1 VYNTLKDIVQD
12 CHLSILVG
20 SGLSMPYLRTLGNI
34 ETLLTELDARD
45 DLPSDQRQ
53 LIKAALYKKYFSD
66 VAAKNVRILTPDAA
80 VQPVLD
86 QYRAFFQA
94 LSDVLLRRKT
104 PILSKEANVFTTN
117 VDIFMEKALEDLQL
131 DYNDGFNGRFRPTF
145 SLSNFRRSLLK
156 RSLHYDNMSEV
167 PVVNLCKLHGSISW
181 ELGSAGIAFSPTLAH
196 VSEVSALSAAAVQIP
211 VVPDGGDLAALIDA
225 TTGHV
230 PTAATSAFVEGYER
244 LLVVV
249 NPTKE
254 KFKHTLLNQTYY
266 ELLRIY
272 SNELEKE
279 NAFLLVL
286 GFSFADEHIR
296 EITIRATSSNPTLLV
311 WVVAHSATSAA
322 DLSAKLNAANA
333 PNRNIRIIAP
343 EQSPDAAGA
352 PTDEFQYDFSTINA
366 KIIAPLRA
374 DVIAS

>member
-1 VYNTLKDIVQD
+1 MHNALKDIVQD
-12 CHLSILVG
+12 CHVSILVG
-20 SGLSMPYLRTLGNI
+20 SGLSMPYLKTLGNI
-34 ETLLTELDARD
+34 EILLTELDARD
-45 DLPSDQRQ
+45 DLPSDQRR

-66 VAAKNVRILTPDAA
+66 VAAKNIGILKLDAA
-80 VQPVLD
+80 VLPVLD

-104 PILSKEANVFTTN
+104 PILSKEANIFTTN

-131 DYNDGFNGRFRPTF
+131 DYNDGFNGRFMPTF
-145 SLSNFRRSLLK
+145 SLTNFKRSLLK

-167 PVVNLCKLHGSISW
+167 PVFNLCKLHGSVSW
-181 ELGSAGIAFSPTLAH
+181 ELGRSGITFSPTLAH
-196 VSEVSALSAAAVQIP
+196 VSKVSELAAAAAQIP
-211 VVPDGGDLAALIDA
+211 NVPDDGNLAALIGA
-225 TTGHV
+225 TEGHV
-230 PTAATSAFVEGYER
+230 PTAATNAFIEGYEK

-311 WVVAHSATSAA
+311 WVIAHSAASAA
-322 DLSAKLNAANA
+322 DLSCKLNAANA

-343 EQSPDAAGA
+343 DQSTDASGA
-352 PTDEFQYDFSTINA
+352 LVDEFQYDFSTINE
-366 KIIAPLRA
+366 KLIAPLRA

>member
-1 VYNTLKDIVQD
+1 VHNSLKDIVQD

-20 SGLSMPYLRTLGNI
+20 AGLSMPYLRTLGNI
-34 ETLLTELDARD
+34 EILLTDLDARD
-45 DLPSDQRQ
+45 DLARDHRR

-66 VAAKNVRILTPDAA
+66 VVAKNIGILTPDPAS
-80 VQPVLD
+80 QPVLD

-104 PILSKEANVFTTN
+104 PILNKEANVFTTN

-131 DYNDGFNGRFRPTF
+131 DYNDGFNGRFKPTF

-167 PVVNLCKLHGSISW
+167 PVFNLCKLHGSVSW
-181 ELGSAGIAFSPTLAH
+181 ELGLSGIAFSPNLAH
-196 VSEVSALSAAAVQIP
+196 VSEVSKLSTTAVQIP
-211 VVPDGGDLAALIDA
+211 IVPDGADLAAVIGA
-225 TTGHV
+225 TAGAI
-230 PTAATSAFVEGYER
+230 PTAATNAFVEGYEN

-311 WVVAHSATSAA
+311 WVVAYSAASAA
-322 DLSAKLNAANA
+322 DLSAKLNVANA
-333 PNRNIRIIAP
+333 PNRNIHIIAP
-343 EQSPDAAGA
+343 KQSPDAAGT
-352 PTDEFQYDFSTINA
+352 PTDDFQYDFSTINA
-366 KIIAPLRA
+366 KLTAPLRA

>member
-1 VYNTLKDIVQD
+1 
-12 CHLSILVG
+12 LSLLVG
-20 SGLSMPYLRTLGNI
+20 SGMSMPYLKTLGNI

-45 DLPSDQRQ
+45 DLPSDHRR
-53 LIKAALYKKYFSD
+53 LVKAALYKKYFSD
-66 VAAKNVRILTPDAA
+66 VAARCIGILKPDAA
-80 VQPVLD
+80 AQSVLD
-86 QYRAFFQA
+86 QYRALFQA
-94 LSDVLLRRKT
+94 LSEVLLRRKT
-104 PILSKEANVFTTN
+104 PLLSMEANIFTTN
-117 VDIFMEKALEDLQL
+117 VDVFMEKALEALQL
-131 DYNDGFNGRFRPTF
+131 DYNDGFNGRFKPTF

-167 PVVNLCKLHGSISW
+167 PVFNLCKLHGSVSW
-181 ELGSAGIAFSPTLAH
+181 ELSPSGIAFSPTLAH
-196 VSEVSALSAAAVQIP
+196 IAQVLGLATAATQVP
-211 VVPDGGDLAALIDA
+211 EVPDGMSLDALIGA
-225 TTGHV
+225 TAGQAPGAT
-230 PTAATSAFVEGYER
+230 TSAFVEGYES

-296 EITIRATSSNPTLLV
+296 EITIRATSANPTLLV
-311 WVVAHSATSAA
+311 WVVAYSVDAA
-322 DLSAKLNAANA
+322 EDLAAKLNVANA
-333 PNRNIRIIAP
+333 PNRNIRII
-343 EQSPDAAGA
+343 SPDKSPGSAGA
-352 PTDEFQYDFSTINA
+352 SSGVSKYDFSTINA
-366 KIIAPLRA
+366 KLIAPLRD

>member
-1 VYNTLKDIVQD
+1 MHNSLKDIVQD

-20 SGLSMPYLRTLGNI
+20 SGLSMPYLKTLGNI
-34 ETLLTELDARD
+34 ENLLTELDAHD
-45 DLPSDQRQ
+45 DLSRDHRK

-66 VAAKNVRILTPDAA
+66 VVAKNVGILTPGAA
-80 VQPVLD
+80 AQSVLD
-86 QYRAFFQA
+86 QYRSFFQA

-131 DYNDGFNGRFRPTF
+131 EYNDGFSGRFRPTF
-145 SLSNFRRSLLK
+145 SLTNFRRSLLK

-167 PVVNLCKLHGSISW
+167 PVFNLCKLHGSASW
-181 ELGSAGIAFSPTLAH
+181 ELSSSGIAFSPTLAH
-196 VSEVSALSAAAVQIP
+196 ISEVANLSAAAVQIAT
-211 VVPDGGDLAALIDA
+211 VPDGADLPTIIGSTAGVAPTVA
-225 TTGHV
+225 TN
-230 PTAATSAFVEGYER
+230 AFLEGYES

-279 NAFLLVL
+279 NAFLMVL

-311 WVVAHSATSAA
+311 WVVAYSAASAA
-322 DLSAKLNAANA
+322 DLSAKLNVANA

-343 EQSPDAAGA
+343 TQAPDATGT
-352 PTDEFQYDFSTINA
+352 PVDEFQYDFSTINA
-366 KIIAPLRA
+366 KLTTPLRA
-374 DVIAS
+374 DVMAS

>member
-1 VYNTLKDIVQD
+1 VHNSLKDIVQD

-20 SGLSMPYLRTLGNI
+20 SGLSMPYLKTLGNI
-34 ETLLTELDARD
+34 ENLLTELDAHD
-45 DLPSDQRQ
+45 DLSRDHRK

-66 VAAKNVRILTPDAA
+66 VVAKNVGILTPGAA
-80 VQPVLD
+80 AQSVLD
-86 QYRAFFQA
+86 QYRSFFQA

-131 DYNDGFNGRFRPTF
+131 EYNDGFSGRFRPTF
-145 SLSNFRRSLLK
+145 SLTNFRRSLLK

-167 PVVNLCKLHGSISW
+167 PVFNLCKLHGSASW
-181 ELGSAGIAFSPTLAH
+181 ELSSSGIAFSPTLAH
-196 VSEVSALSAAAVQIP
+196 ISEVANLSAAAVQIAT
-211 VVPDGGDLAALIDA
+211 VPDGADLPTIIGSTAGAAPTVA
-225 TTGHV
+225 TN
-230 PTAATSAFVEGYER
+230 AFLEGYER
-244 LLVVV
+244 LLLVV

-279 NAFLLVL
+279 NAFLMVL

-311 WVVAHSATSAA
+311 WVVAYSAASAA
-322 DLSAKLNAANA
+322 DLSAKLNVANA

-343 EQSPDAAGA
+343 TQAPDATGT
-352 PTDEFQYDFSTINA
+352 PVDEFQYDFSTINA
-366 KIIAPLRA
+366 KLTTPLRA